1 MSLEQNILDTEKDLS
16 NVKVQIPN
24 DLIQRLLE
32 AGINNLAW
40 VAYAN
45 YFLIISALLT
55 KYCCFVS
62 STQDLLTR
70 KEISNFIGLKRDDK
84 MSKLVK
90 RNGVLDV
97 KGFLKYTKNIP
108 LAYLSNVN
116 DEDSGLIY
124 FEDYKVME
132 IEEIL
137 GLDLKKL
144 KNYFVPIPSFLFENA
159 DGDEGALVNYCFTYE
174 LKYSQL
180 SKIAACKQKG
190 VTNYILLYIYSNLR
204 SLSYGRESIQ
214 ISAQTIDDMGLIN
227 RNTFYKYAKVLEEIG
242 LIRVERKFNND
253 RGIYKT
259 NRYFFK

>member
-1 MSLEQNILDTEKDLS
+1 
-16 NVKVQIPN
+16 
-24 DLIQRLLE
+24 
-32 AGINNLAW
+32 
-40 VAYAN
+40 
-45 YFLIISALLT
+45 
-55 KYCCFVS
+55 
-62 STQDLLTR
+62 
-70 KEISNFIGLKRDDK
+70 

-90 RNGVLDV
+90 RNGILED
-97 KGFLKYTKNIP
+97 KGFIKYTKNIP

-124 FEDYKVME
+124 LEDYKEME

-144 KNYFVPIPSFLFENA
+144 KNYYVPIPNFLFENS

-180 SKIAACKQKG
+180 SKIAMCNQKG

-204 SLSYGRESIQ
+204 SLSYGRKSIQ
-214 ISAQTIDDMGLIN
+214 ISAQAIDDMGLIN
-227 RNTFYKYAKVLEEIG
+227 RNTFYKYAKVLEEID
-242 LIRVERKFNND
+242 LIKVERKFNND